1 MAYSGLMKNKE
12 KEVEEAEKS
21 FKNVRADE
29 LRKMSPEDYLF
40 RFLSNP
46 ELEKR
51 LNESR
56 ETNNQEDSSR
66 LVSIVMKLRLE
77 KAWVEGTLL

>member
-46 ELEKR
+46 ELKKR

-56 ETNNQEDSSR
+56 ETSNQEDSSR

-77 KAWVEGTLL
+77 KAWVDGTLL